1 MLTLPENFLVSDKGQ
16 SKYIFKDA
24 MRGILP
30 SEILMRKDKIGF
42 EVNGT
47 NFLFQLKSNID
58 DWLKND
64 IKLPFLK
71 TNKIKKDL
79 DLFFSRK
86 KVFTYEIWRVLNFY
100 RWYQLNF

>member
-24 MRGILP
+24 MKGILP
-30 SEILMRKDKIGF
+30 NEILMRKDKIGF

-71 TNKIKKDL
+71 TNKIKKI
-79 DLFFSRK
+79 DLFFQKS
-86 KVFTYEIWRVLNFY
+86 LH
-100 RWYQLNF
+100 L